1 MDAKNKYPSNSHKNS
16 AAPAVT
22 ERRVEKVVT
31 GPVKVRKKSEAK
43 KLADIF
49 ISEDAGN
56 VKNFI
61 FMDVL
66 IPAIKK
72 AISDIVTNGIDMILY
87 GETGRRTRRN
97 SDGSRSSYRDYSSGP
112 STRRDYRAVS
122 MPYDYD
128 EIVLPDRGKAQ
139 EVLDTLEEI
148 IAKYDVARVADFY
161 ELVGITPRHTD
172 NKNGWS
178 DISMAK
184 VMAVREGY
192 LIKLPRPLPL
202 D

>member
-1 MDAKNKYPSNSHKNS
+1 MGERNEYPSNSDKS
-16 AAPAVT
+16 KALAAGT
-22 ERRVEKVVT
+22 DRRVEQVVT
-31 GPVKVRKKSEAK
+31 GPVKVRKRSEAK

-56 VKNFI
+56 VKNYI

-66 IPAIKK
+66 IPAVKK

-87 GETGRRTRRN
+87 GETGRSKRSSN
-97 SDGSRSSYRDYSSGP
+97 VSRASYRDYSSRPGD
-112 STRRDYRAVS
+112 RRDYRAES

-128 EIVLPDRGKAQ
+128 EIILPNRGKAQ

-172 NKNGWS
+172 NKYGWA
-178 DISMAK
+178 DISMAR
-184 VMAVREGY
+184 VIAVRDGY
-192 LIKLPRPLPL
+192 LIKLPRAAPL

>member
-1 MDAKNKYPSNSHKNS
+1 MDAKNEYPSNSHKNS
-16 AAPAVT
+16 AAPAAT
-22 ERRVEKVVT
+22 ERRIEKVVT

-56 VKNFI
+56 VKNYI

-66 IPAIKK
+66 IPAVKK

-87 GETGRRTRRN
+87 GETGRSRR
-97 SDGSRSSYRDYSSGP
+97 SSGGSRVSYRDYSARPGD
-112 STRRDYRAVS
+112 RRDYRAVS

-139 EVLDTLEEI
+139 EVLDTLEDI

-172 NKNGWS
+172 NKYGWS

-184 VMAVREGY
+184 VMAVRDGY
-192 LIKLPRPLPL
+192 LIKLPRALPL

>member
-1 MDAKNKYPSNSHKNS
+1 MGEKNEYPSNSHKNS
-16 AAPAVT
+16 AIP

-56 VKNFI
+56 VKNYI

-66 IPAIKK
+66 IPAVKK

-87 GETGRRTRRN
+87 GETGHSRKNSNVSRT
-97 SDGSRSSYRDYSSGP
+97 SYRDYSSRPGD
-112 STRRDYRAVS
+112 RRDYRAAS

-128 EIVLPDRGKAQ
+128 EITLTSRGQAQ

-148 IAKYDVARVADFY
+148 IARYDVARVADFY

-172 NKNGWS
+172 NKYGWS

-184 VMAVREGY
+184 VMAVRDGY
-192 LIKLPRPLPL
+192 LIKLPRALPL